1 MRISRRPLLL
11 GALAAAFP
19 MPAFAQETGFEGEW
33 NGTLHAGGAT
43 LRLHLVITAGP
54 QATLFSVDQGNA
66 GIPAS
71 NAAITGDQIVLAFSV
86 INASFVGRL
95 AGGRIDGTF
104 TQGQAYPLV
113 FERGAAPAAPAA
125 PPPIPMVA
133 LTPAVLRSLRDQSG
147 APALAAA
154 AAQLGGGRISLAD
167 GLRSANASV
176 DVTTRDRWHLGSIT
190 KSMTATLV
198 ALCVEAGVVSWDD
211 TIGSVFGAEIPEMR
225 AEYRDVSF
233 RHLLCHRS
241 GLPGDISMDQFAKF
255 PRESQDARADR
266 VAVARIALAMAPVG
280 PKETTF
286 QYANN
291 GFIIA
296 GAMLE
301 AKLGAPWENLIRE
314 RLFSSLNMASA
325 GFGAPGVAG
334 RLDEP
339 VGHGAGPLS
348 QHTPFPPGGVV
359 SDNPAFLGPA
369 GRVHANMDDVLVYL
383 TAHRDRAKLLR
394 RESWDTLH
402 TPPFGGNY
410 AMGWVVAGQRLWH
423 NGSNTLWYAEV
434 AIDPEHGIVAVAAAN
449 DGNLG
454 QVQPAVSA
462 SLGDAAIAVAPAG

>member
-1 MRISRRPLLL
+1 MQVSRRPLLL

-19 MPAFAQETGFEGEW
+19 LSAFAQDTGFGGEW
-33 NGTLHAGGAT
+33 NGTLRAGGAT
-43 LRLHLVITAGP
+43 LRLHLVIGAGP

-66 GIPAS
+66 SIPTS
-71 NAAITGDQIVLAFSV
+71 SAAINGDQIDLAFSV

-95 AGGRIDGTF
+95 SEGRIEGTF
-104 TQGQAYPLV
+104 TQRQAFPLV

-125 PPPIPMVA
+125 PPPIPLVA
-133 LTPAVLRSLRDQSG
+133 LTPAALRDLRVQSG

-154 AAQLGGGRISLAD
+154 AAKLGGGRISLAD

-176 DVTTRDRWHLGSIT
+176 DVTTHDRWHLGSIT

-198 ALCVEAGVVSWDD
+198 ARCVEAGLVSWDD
-211 TIGSVFGAEIPEMR
+211 TIGSVLGADVPDMR

-241 GLPGDISMDQFAKF
+241 GLPGDIPMDQFAKF
-255 PRESQDARADR
+255 PRESTDARADR

-301 AKLGAPWENLIRE
+301 EKLGAPWENLIRD
-314 RLFSSLNMASA
+314 RVFAPLNMQSA

-334 RLDEP
+334 LVDEP
-339 VGHGAGPLS
+339 VGHGPGALS
-348 QHTPFPPGGVV
+348 PHTPYPPGGAI

-369 GRVHANMDDVLVYL
+369 GRVHANLDDVIVYL
-383 TAHRDRAKLLR
+383 TSHRDHSDLLNR
-394 RESWDTLH
+394 DSWDILH

-410 AMGWVVAGQRLWH
+410 AMGWVVDGQRLWH

-434 AIDPEHGIVAVAAAN
+434 AIDPERGIVAVAAAN

-462 SLGDAAIAVAPAG
+462 SLGDAATAVALPG

>member
-1 MRISRRPLLL
+1 MQVSRRPLLL

-19 MPAFAQETGFEGEW
+19 MAAFAQDTGFEGEW
-33 NGTLHAGGAT
+33 NGTLHAGGGT
-43 LRLHLVITAGP
+43 LRLHLVIAAGP
-54 QATLFSVDQGNA
+54 QATVFSVDQGNA
-66 GIPAS
+66 RIPAS
-71 NAAITGDQIVLAFSV
+71 SAAISGDQITLAFSSV
-86 INASFVGRL
+86 NASFVGRL
-95 AGGRIDGTF
+95 VSGRIDGSF
-104 TQGQAYPLV
+104 TQGQTFPLT
-113 FERGAAPAAPAA
+113 FERGAAPEA
-125 PPPIPMVA
+125 PPQIPLVA
-133 LTPAVLRSLRDQSG
+133 LTPAVLRGLREQSG

-154 AAQLGGGRISLAD
+154 AAKLNGGRIALAD
-167 GLRSANASV
+167 GLRSANARAT
-176 DVTTRDRWHLGSIT
+176 VTTHDRWHLGSIT

-198 ALCVEAGVVSWDD
+198 ARCVEAGAVSWDD
-211 TIGSVFGAEIPEMR
+211 TIGAVLGASVPEMR

-241 GLPGDISMDQFAKF
+241 GLPGDIPMDQFATF
-255 PRESQDARADR
+255 PRESTDARADR
-266 VAVARIALAMAPVG
+266 VRAAQIALAMAPVG

-301 AKLGAPWENLIRE
+301 AKLGAPWESLIRE
-314 RLFSSLNMASA
+314 RVFTPLHMQSA

-334 RLDEP
+334 RVDEP
-339 VGHGAGPLS
+339 VGHGPGALS
-348 QHTPFPPGGVV
+348 PHTPYPPGGAI

-369 GRVHANMDDVLVYL
+369 GRVHANFDDVLIYL
-383 TAHRDRAKLLR
+383 AAHRDRADLLR

-410 AMGWVVAGQRLWH
+410 AMGWVIEGDVLWH

-434 AIDPEHGIVAVAAAN
+434 AVDRGRGVVGVAAAN

-454 QVQPAVSA
+454 QVQPNVHAA
-462 SLGDAAIAVAPAG
+462 LADAAQALSPA